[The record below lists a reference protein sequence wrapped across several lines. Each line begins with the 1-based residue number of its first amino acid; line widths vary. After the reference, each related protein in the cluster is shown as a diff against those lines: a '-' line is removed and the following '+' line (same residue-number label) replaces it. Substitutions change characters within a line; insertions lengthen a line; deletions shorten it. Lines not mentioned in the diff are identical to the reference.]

1 MSSFDEWLDP
11 REQSHS
17 IRLSA
22 CNFRATP
29 FARRGAHCITVDDG
43 LTTIDCRS
51 PHTKL
56 WRQTTPLQT
65 NPLPQTWASAHRHQ
79 KSETFATMRHRVKTP
94 ETASEQTMIPFSV
107 LDLAPVNAG
116 ATPTDAFRNSLD
128 LAQHAESWNYRRF
141 WLAEHHNMTGIASA
155 ATSVVIGYVAGGTK
169 TIRVGSGGVML
180 PNHAPLVI
188 AEQFGTLASLYP
200 GRIDLGL
207 GRAPGTD
214 QNTARALRRDLQ
226 NSADSFPDDVVEL
239 QRYFAD
245 PVEGQRIRAVP
256 GAGLHVPLWLL
267 GSSLFSAQLAAALGL
282 PFAFASHFA
291 PDYMLTALQ
300 VYRAQFRPSAT
311 LDKPYAMVGVN
322 LFAADTNDEAQH
334 LFTSLQQ
341 QFINLRRGTP
351 GQLQPPV
358 DRLAA
363 SEMELNN
370 VAHSLAC
377 TAIGDRD
384 TVREGLKSIIDQT
397 GADELMLTAQI
408 YDHEARLRSFEIGAQ
423 VREEL
428 GSSK

>member
-1 MSSFDEWLDP
+1 
-11 REQSHS
+11 
-17 IRLSA
+17 
-22 CNFRATP
+22 
-29 FARRGAHCITVDDG
+29 
-43 LTTIDCRS
+43 
-51 PHTKL
+51 
-56 WRQTTPLQT
+56 
-65 NPLPQTWASAHRHQ
+65 
-79 KSETFATMRHRVKTP
+79 
-94 ETASEQTMIPFSV
+94 MIPFSV
-107 LDLAPVNAG
+107 LDLSPVTAG
-116 ATPTDAFRNSLD
+116 ATPADAFRNTLD
-128 LAQHAESWNYRRF
+128 LAQHAEKWHYQRF

-169 TIRVGSGGVML
+169 TIRVGSGGIML

-214 QNTARALRRDLQ
+214 QSTARALRRDLQ

-245 PVEGQRIRAVP
+245 PVPGQRIRAVP
-256 GAGLHVPLWLL
+256 GAGLNVPLWLL

-291 PDYMLTALQ
+291 PDYMLHALQ
-300 VYRAQFRPSAT
+300 AYRAQFRPSAS

-322 LFAADTNDEAQH
+322 LFAADSNEEARR

-358 DRLAA
+358 ERLDA

-384 TVREGLKSIIDQT
+384 AVREALKSIIDQT
-397 GADELMLTAQI
+397 GANELMLTAQI
-408 YDHEARLRSFEIGAQ
+408 YDHAARLRSFEIGAQ

-428 GSSK
+428 AAGQ

>member
-1 MSSFDEWLDP
+1 
-11 REQSHS
+11 
-17 IRLSA
+17 
-22 CNFRATP
+22 
-29 FARRGAHCITVDDG
+29 
-43 LTTIDCRS
+43 
-51 PHTKL
+51 
-56 WRQTTPLQT
+56 
-65 NPLPQTWASAHRHQ
+65 
-79 KSETFATMRHRVKTP
+79 
-94 ETASEQTMIPFSV
+94 MIPFSV
-107 LDLAPVNAG
+107 LDLSPVTAG
-116 ATPTDAFRNSLD
+116 ATPADAFKNTLN
-128 LAQHAESWNYRRF
+128 LAQHAEKWHYHRF

-155 ATSVVIGYVAGGTK
+155 ATSVVIGYVAGGTQK
-169 TIRVGSGGVML
+169 IRVGSGGVML

-200 GRIDLGL
+200 DRIDLGL

-214 QNTARALRRDLQ
+214 QTTARALRRDLQ

-245 PVEGQRIRAVP
+245 PVQGQRVRAVP

-291 PDYMLTALQ
+291 PDHMLTALRL
-300 VYRAQFRPSAT
+300 YRAQFQPSAT

-322 LFAADTNDEAQH
+322 LFAADTDAEAQR

-341 QFINLRRGTP
+341 QFIQLRRGTP

-358 DRLAA
+358 DRLEAP
-363 SEMELNN
+363 EMELNS

-377 TAIGDRD
+377 SVIGDPE
-384 TVREGLKSIIDQT
+384 TVREGLLSVIEQT

-408 YDHEARLRSFEIGAQ
+408 YDHAARLRSFEIAAQ
-423 VREEL
+423 IRDEL
-428 GSSK
+428 IAAGS

>member
-1 MSSFDEWLDP
+1 
-11 REQSHS
+11 
-17 IRLSA
+17 
-22 CNFRATP
+22 
-29 FARRGAHCITVDDG
+29 
-43 LTTIDCRS
+43 
-51 PHTKL
+51 
-56 WRQTTPLQT
+56 
-65 NPLPQTWASAHRHQ
+65 
-79 KSETFATMRHRVKTP
+79 MRHRVKAP
-94 ETASEQTMIPFSV
+94 ETANQQTMIPFSV
-107 LDLAPVNAG
+107 LDLSPVNAG
-116 ATPTDAFRNSLD
+116 ATPADAFRNSLD

-141 WLAEHHNMTGIASA
+141 WLAEHHNMTGIAS
-155 ATSVVIGYVAGGTK
+155 GTK

-214 QNTARALRRDLQ
+214 QSTARALRRDLQ

-245 PVEGQRIRAVP
+245 PVPGQRIRAVP

-300 VYRAQFRPSAT
+300 VYRSQFRPSAT

-322 LFAADTNDEAQH
+322 LFAAETTEEAQH

-358 DRLAA
+358 ERLEA
-363 SEMELNN
+363 SEMELNG

-377 TAIGDRD
+377 TALGDRD
-384 TVREGLKSIIDQT
+384 TVREALKSIIDQT
-397 GADELMLTAQI
+397 GANELMLTAQI
-408 YDHEARLRSFEIGAQ
+408 YDHKARLRSFEIGAQ

-428 GSSK
+428 AAGK